1 MAEIHKVKAKQAVS
15 LSGSGSLAEI
25 FAHGPAYS
33 KPNLSSSLA
42 NGIHPLL
49 PRRSIVVYCILT
61 DLFIG
66 GVVHSHSSSLSS
78 SDPGGTTAQH
88 SSSAADEA
96 SFGADSIASMATALA
111 ISTPIVNS
119 QYVIFIRLA
128 MPFVDTSFKTS
139 ARSGE

>member
-1 MAEIHKVKAKQAVS
+1 VAEIHKVKAKQAVS

-78 SDPGGTTAQH
+78 SAPGTTAQH
-88 SSSAADEA
+88 SSPAADEA
-96 SFGADSIASMATALA
+96 AFGADSIASMATALA